1 MLAESTR
8 LPALLS
14 SSYAPPQAAYDEL
27 KAPDGRMRPHWLKF
41 FDHLDSMGREELEQ
55 RWSRARHLLHENGVS
70 YNVYGDPQGVE
81 RPWSLSPIPVLIAAA
96 EWQEVEAGLAQRARL
111 LSTLLHD
118 LYGSQRT
125 LSEGLLPPELVF
137 ANPGFLRACH
147 GAHAPRD
154 NWLPLYGADLVR
166 RADGRFAVLE
176 DRTQVPTG
184 AGYALENRIV
194 ISSILPEAFRDCN
207 VERLALFFRSLRDTM
222 QSLAPHNRDNPRIVV
237 LTPGPYNATYFEQ
250 AYLAQYLGYTLVNGG
265 DLTVRDDRVYLKTLG
280 GLSQVDVIL
289 RRLNDD
295 YCDPLELRPES
306 VLGVPGLV
314 QAARAGNV
322 AVASPLGTGILQSPA
337 IAPYLEGLC
346 RVLLGEP
353 LRMASVHSVWCG
365 QPGGLAEAESI
376 FADAVV
382 KTTFPEGFVQPV
394 FTAQLDAHA
403 RAELFAKIK
412 AHPQRYV
419 VQEHVHGSTTPVI
432 AEGALAARAVLIR
445 SFAVSA
451 RDHYVVMPGGLARVA
466 GRTAGT
472 EVSMQLGA
480 GSKDTWIISN
490 EPVSNFSLL
499 PPVNRPV
506 ELSRGGADLPSRA
519 ADNLFWLG
527 RYAERAEGVARL
539 ARVLSAR
546 LSDLVSQSDLD
557 TSSEFVPLLRTL
569 TAQTSLI
576 YTAPIEGAV
585 AKSLKAA
592 TQQLVGAVFDEDGA
606 GTMKAVLRYAL
617 RAGRFVR
624 DRISSDTWR
633 VLASIDE
640 ELHDARHELRG
651 DPLVGLQDALNR
663 VVLRLAAFS
672 GLAAESMTRGQAWR
686 FLDMGRRLERAMT
699 LVTLL
704 RGALSQRCDRE
715 GPLLE
720 AVLEIA
726 DSGMTYRRR
735 YLATLQVA
743 PVVDLLLTDDTNPR
757 SVIFQLEALN
767 RHIAAL
773 PGPESGLRTAQE
785 RIALGLLTDLKL
797 ADIERLC
804 VLDERGGRPHLA
816 ALLVD
821 LATRIP
827 ALSDSLSDRYLNHA
841 TISRHLRQNDPRNL
855 DVTEG
860 GQTPGDE
867 P

>member
-1 MLAESTR
+1 
-8 LPALLS
+8 
-14 SSYAPPQAAYDEL
+14 
-27 KAPDGRMRPHWLKF
+27 
-41 FDHLDSMGREELEQ
+41 
-55 RWSRARHLLHENGVS
+55 
-70 YNVYGDPQGVE
+70 
-81 RPWSLSPIPVLIAAA
+81 
-96 EWQEVEAGLAQRARL
+96 
-111 LSTLLHD
+111 
-118 LYGSQRT
+118 
-125 LSEGLLPPELVF
+125 
-137 ANPGFLRACH
+137 
-147 GAHAPRD
+147 
-154 NWLPLYGADLVR
+154 
-166 RADGRFAVLE
+166 
-176 DRTQVPTG
+176 
-184 AGYALENRIV
+184 
-194 ISSILPEAFRDCN
+194 
-207 VERLALFFRSLRDTM
+207 
-222 QSLAPHNRDNPRIVV
+222 
-237 LTPGPYNATYFEQ
+237 
-250 AYLAQYLGYTLVNGG
+250 
-265 DLTVRDDRVYLKTLG
+265 
-280 GLSQVDVIL
+280 
-289 RRLNDD
+289 
-295 YCDPLELRPES
+295 

-322 AVASPLGTGILQSPA
+322 AVASPLGTGILQTPA
-337 IAPYLEGLC
+337 ILPYLDGLC

-353 LRMASVHSVWCG
+353 LRLPSVRTVWCG
-365 QPGGLAEAESI
+365 ETHGVAEAESM
-376 FADAVV
+376 FRDAVV
-382 KTTFPEGFVQPV
+382 KPTFPEGFVQPV
-394 FTAQLDAHA
+394 FTAQLNDVG
-403 RAELFAKIK
+403 RAELLAKVR
-412 AHPQRYV
+412 ANPRAYV
-419 VQEHVHGSTTPVI
+419 VQEHVHGSTTPVLS
-432 AEGALAARAVLIR
+432 ESGLGPRAMLMR

-480 GSKDTWIISN
+480 GSKDLWVISS

-506 ELSRGGADLPSRA
+506 DLSRGGADLPSRA

-569 TAQTSLI
+569 SAQTSLL
-576 YTAPIEGAV
+576 YTAPIDGAV
-585 AKSLKAA
+585 PKSLKAA
-592 TQQLVGAVFDEDGA
+592 TQQLVSAVFDEEGA

-633 VLASIDE
+633 VLAAIDD
-640 ELHDARHELRG
+640 ELHDVKSELRG
-651 DPLVGLQDALNR
+651 DPLVGIQDALNR

-704 RGALSQRCDRE
+704 RGAMSQRCDRE

-735 YLATLQVA
+735 YLATLQPA

-767 RHIAAL
+767 RHIDNL
-773 PGPESGLRTAQE
+773 PGPENGLPTAQE

-797 ADIERLC
+797 ADIEQLC
-804 VLDERGGRPHLA
+804 VQDERGGRPRLS
-816 ALLVD
+816 ALLID

-841 TISRHLRQNDPRNL
+841 TISRHLRQQ
-855 DVTEG
+855 DVYDLELREG
-860 GQTPGDE
+860 GLTPGDE

>member
-1 MLAESTR
+1 MLAESHR
-8 LPALLS
+8 MPAPLS
-14 SSYAPPQAAYDEL
+14 SSYAPPQAAYDEM
-27 KAPDGRMRPHWLKF
+27 KAQDGRIRPHWLKF
-41 FDHLDSMGREELEQ
+41 FEHLDAIGRDEVEQ
-55 RWSRARHLLHENGVS
+55 RWTRARHLLHENGVS

-81 RPWSLSPIPVLIAAA
+81 RPWSLSPIPVLIPAS
-96 EWQEVEAGLAQRARL
+96 EWQEIEAALAQRARL
-111 LSTLLHD
+111 LNALLAD
-118 LYGSQRT
+118 FYGPQRT
-125 LSEGLLPPELVF
+125 LSENLLPPELLF

-147 GAHAPRD
+147 GAHVPRD
-154 NWLPLYGADLVR
+154 SWLPLYGADLVR
-166 RADGRFAVLE
+166 HADGRFAVIE
-176 DRTQVPTG
+176 DRTQVPSG

-194 ISSILPEAFRDCN
+194 ISSVLPEVFRDCN
-207 VERLALFFRSLRDTM
+207 VERLASFFRTLRDTM
-222 QSLAPHNRDNPRIVV
+222 QSLAPHNRDNPRIVL

-265 DLTVRDDRVYLKTLG
+265 DLTVREDRVYLKTLG

-322 AVASPLGTGILQSPA
+322 AVASPLGSGVLQSPA
-337 IAPYLEGLC
+337 LLPYLDGLA

-353 LRMASVHSVWCG
+353 LRLGSVRSVWCG
-365 QPGGLAEAESI
+365 DPRGLSEAESL
-376 FADAVV
+376 FNDAVV
-382 KTTFPEGFVQPV
+382 KPTFPEGFVQPI
-394 FTAQLDAHA
+394 FTAHLAESA
-403 RAELFAKIK
+403 RAELFSKIK
-412 AHPQRYV
+412 ANPRRYV
-419 VQEHVHGSTTPVI
+419 VQEHVHGSTTPVLS
-432 AEGALAARAVLIR
+432 EGCLTPRAMLIR
-445 SFAVSA
+445 AFAVAA
-451 RDHYVVMPGGLARVA
+451 RDHYVVMPGGLSRVA

-480 GSKDTWIISN
+480 GSKDTWIISGDA
-490 EPVSNFSLL
+490 VSNFSLL

-506 ELSRGGADLPSRA
+506 DLSRGGADLPSRV

-539 ARVLSAR
+539 CRVMSAR
-546 LSDLVSQSDLD
+546 LSDLVSQSDLE

-576 YTAPIEGAV
+576 YTAPLEGAV

-592 TQQLVGAVFDEDGA
+592 TQQLLAAVFDEQGD

-624 DRISSDTWR
+624 DRISTDTWR
-633 VLASIDE
+633 VLAAIDD
-640 ELHDARHELRG
+640 ELHDAEKELRG
-651 DPLVGLQDALNR
+651 EPLVGLQDALNR
-663 VVLRLAAFS
+663 VILRLAAFS

-699 LVTLL
+699 LLTLL
-704 RGALSQRCDRE
+704 RGTLSNRCDRE

-735 YLATLQVA
+735 YLATLQPA

-767 RHIAAL
+767 RHIEAL
-773 PGPESGLRTAQE
+773 PRPEGGLRTAQE
-785 RIALGLLTDLKL
+785 RIALGVLTDLKL

-804 VLDERGGRPHLA
+804 TSDERGARPRLSG
-816 ALLVD
+816 LLVD

-827 ALSDSLSDRYLNHA
+827 SLSDSLSDRYLNHA
-841 TISRHLRQNDPRNL
+841 TVSRHLRL
-855 DVTEG
+855 DEG
-860 GQTPGDE
+860 LARANEAMPGDE

>member
-1 MLAESTR
+1 L
-8 LPALLS
+8 
-14 SSYAPPQAAYDEL
+14 
-27 KAPDGRMRPHWLKF
+27 
-41 FDHLDSMGREELEQ
+41 
-55 RWSRARHLLHENGVS
+55 N
-70 YNVYGDPQGVE
+70 
-81 RPWSLSPIPVLIAAA
+81 
-96 EWQEVEAGLAQRARL
+96 
-111 LSTLLHD
+111 TLLAD
-118 LYGSQRT
+118 LYGPQRT
-125 LSEGLLPPELVF
+125 LSEGLLPPELLF

-147 GAHAPRD
+147 GAHVPRD
-154 NWLPLYGADLVR
+154 SWLPLYGADLVR
-166 RADGRFAVLE
+166 HTDGRFAVIE
-176 DRTQVPTG
+176 DRTQVPSG

-194 ISSILPEAFRDCN
+194 ISSVLPEVFRDCN
-207 VERLALFFRSLRDTM
+207 VERLASFFRTLRDTM
-222 QSLAPHNRDNPRIVV
+222 QSLAPHNRDNPRIVL

-265 DLTVRDDRVYLKTLG
+265 DLTVREDRVYLKTLG

-314 QAARAGNV
+314 QAARTGNV
-322 AVASPLGTGILQSPA
+322 AVASPLGSGLLQSPA
-337 IAPYLEGLC
+337 LLSYLDGLC

-353 LRMASVHSVWCG
+353 LRIQSVRSVWCG
-365 QPGGLAEAESI
+365 GAGGIPEAEDM
-376 FADAVV
+376 FHDAVV
-382 KTTFPEGFVQPV
+382 KPTFPEGFVQPI
-394 FTAQLDAHA
+394 FTAHLSEDA
-403 RAELFAKIK
+403 RSELLAKIK
-412 AHPQRYV
+412 ANPRRYV
-419 VQEHVHGSTTPVI
+419 VQEHVHGSTTPVLS
-432 AEGALAARAVLIR
+432 EGNLTPRAMLIR
-445 SFAVSA
+445 CFAVAA
-451 RDHYVVMPGGLARVA
+451 RDHYVVMPGGLSRVA

-490 EPVSNFSLL
+490 DTVSNFSLL

-539 ARVLSAR
+539 ARVMSGR
-546 LSDLVSQSDLD
+546 LSDLVSQSDLE

-576 YTAPIEGAV
+576 YTAPLEGAV

-592 TQQLVGAVFDEDGA
+592 TQQLLSAVFDDQGD

-624 DRISSDTWR
+624 DRISTDTWR
-633 VLASIDE
+633 VLAAIDD
-640 ELHDARHELRG
+640 ELHDAEKELRSE
-651 DPLVGLQDALNR
+651 PLVGLQDALNR
-663 VVLRLAAFS
+663 VILRLVAFS
-672 GLAAESMTRGQAWR
+672 GLAAESMTRGHAWR

-699 LVTLL
+699 LLTLL
-704 RGALSQRCDRE
+704 RGTLSHRCDRE

-735 YLATLQVA
+735 YLATLQPA

-767 RHIAAL
+767 RHIEAL
-773 PGPESGLRTAQE
+773 PRPEGGLRTAQE
-785 RIALGLLTDLKL
+785 RIALGVLTDLKL

-804 VLDERGGRPHLA
+804 TIDERGARPRLSGM
-816 ALLVD
+816 LVD

-841 TISRHLRQNDPRNL
+841 TVSRHLRL
-855 DVTEG
+855 DEG
-860 GQTPGDE
+860 RAQEPIPGDD